1 MLCVDREFLILV
13 FGVPNM
19 VQQPSQTW
27 FHNRGVTCAPFK
39 RACIDNFHLRVVC
52 AVLGCGLQKYVQT
65 PNLAEYLG
73 LHTVDSLHMSVPLN
87 AVFIG
92 FKGEGNAKVC
102 PTAHQPN

>member
-1 MLCVDREFLILV
+1 MCDR
-13 FGVPNM
+13 
-19 VQQPSQTW
+19 
-27 FHNRGVTCAPFK
+27 A
-39 RACIDNFHLRVVC
+39 VC
-52 AVLGCGLQKYVQT
+52 AVCCFCGLQKYVQT

-102 PTAHQPN
+102 RTAHMFKSTPWRNVAHTLQGFSSS